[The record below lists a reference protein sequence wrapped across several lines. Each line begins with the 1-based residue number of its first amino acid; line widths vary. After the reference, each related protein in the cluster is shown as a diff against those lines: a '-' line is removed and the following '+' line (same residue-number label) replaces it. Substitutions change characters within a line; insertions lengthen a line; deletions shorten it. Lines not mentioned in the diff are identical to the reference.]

1 MAHGRPPGRGDGA
14 APGAGRH
21 GHHGRGPGS
30 GTRPKAAGAG
40 GTAGLRGAEPSPWRG
55 PAPERDTGS
64 GHGPLSPGRTTG
76 LRGGGTLIPAW
87 PGPGTRRERSAR
99 APVRPG
105 AVGGSWSARRGPA
118 GGAVRLRMGGTVGAA
133 GVSGRGA
140 LSYVAVTLGRMAA
153 NTSPEAPLPVG
164 EVSRLIGGWI
174 DRLGAV
180 WVEGQITQLSRRPG
194 AGVVFLTLRDPSYDI
209 SVSVTCYRQVFDA
222 VADVVG
228 EGARVVVHAKPEW
241 YAPRGQLSLRAAEIK
256 PVGVGELL
264 ARLEQLKKSLAR
276 EGLFAPER
284 KKPLPFL
291 PQLIGLVCGRASAA
305 ERDVLEN
312 ARHRWPAVRF
322 EVRNV
327 PVQGVHAVPQVV
339 QAVKELDARDD
350 VDVIVVARG
359 GGSVE
364 DLLPFSDE
372 QLVRAVAACRT
383 PVVSAIG
390 HEPDSP
396 LLDLV
401 ADLRASTPTDAAKKV
416 VPDVGEEY
424 ERVRQLRDRAR
435 RCVAAFVDREERGL
449 AHALARPAIQDPH
462 RMIDER
468 AEQVTALLERG
479 RRSLRHQLDRAD
491 SELTHT
497 HARVVALSPA
507 ATLKRGYAV
516 LQRADGHAVR
526 DPGEVEPG
534 ETLRARVSEGDFSV
548 RVDA

>member
-1 MAHGRPPGRGDGA
+1 MA
-14 APGAGRH
+14 
-21 GHHGRGPGS
+21 
-30 GTRPKAAGAG
+30 
-40 GTAGLRGAEPSPWRG
+40 
-55 PAPERDTGS
+55 
-64 GHGPLSPGRTTG
+64 
-76 LRGGGTLIPAW
+76 
-87 PGPGTRRERSAR
+87 
-99 APVRPG
+99 V
-105 AVGGSWSARRGPA
+105 
-118 GGAVRLRMGGTVGAA
+118 
-133 GVSGRGA
+133 
-140 LSYVAVTLGRMAA
+140 
-153 NTSPEAPLPVG
+153 NTSADAPLPVG
-164 EVSRLIGGWI
+164 QVSRLIGGWI

-194 AGVVFLTLRDPSYDI
+194 AGVVFLTLRDTSHEI
-209 SVSVTCYRQVFDA
+209 SVAVTCYRQVFDA
-222 VADVVG
+222 VADVVR
-228 EGARVVVHAKPEW
+228 EGSRVVVHAKPEW
-241 YAPRGQLSLRAAEIK
+241 YAPRGQLSLRAAEIR

-264 ARLEQLKKSLAR
+264 ARLEQLKKALGA
-276 EGLFAPER
+276 EGLFADDR

-339 QAVKELDARDD
+339 QAVKELDALDG
-350 VDVIVVARG
+350 VDVIIVARG

-372 QLVRAVAACRT
+372 QLVRTVSSCRT

-390 HEPDSP
+390 HEPDNP
-396 LLDLV
+396 LLDYV

-424 ERVRQLRDRAR
+424 ERVSWLRDRAR
-435 RCVAAFVDREERGL
+435 RSVEGLLEREERGL
-449 AHALARPAIQDPH
+449 AAALSRPSIEDPH
-462 RMIDER
+462 RMVDER
-468 AEQVTALLERG
+468 EEQIAALTERS
-479 RRSLRHQLDRAD
+479 RRTLGHLLDRAE

-516 LQRADGHAVR
+516 LQKPDGHVVR
-526 DPGEVEPG
+526 GPDEVAGDE
-534 ETLRARVSEGDFSV
+534 ELRARVAEGEFTV
-548 RVDA
+548 RVTEA

>member
-1 MAHGRPPGRGDGA
+1 MA
-14 APGAGRH
+14 
-21 GHHGRGPGS
+21 
-30 GTRPKAAGAG
+30 
-40 GTAGLRGAEPSPWRG
+40 
-55 PAPERDTGS
+55 
-64 GHGPLSPGRTTG
+64 
-76 LRGGGTLIPAW
+76 
-87 PGPGTRRERSAR
+87 
-99 APVRPG
+99 V
-105 AVGGSWSARRGPA
+105 
-118 GGAVRLRMGGTVGAA
+118 
-133 GVSGRGA
+133 
-140 LSYVAVTLGRMAA
+140 
-153 NTSPEAPLPVG
+153 NTSADAPLPVG
-164 EVSRLIGGWI
+164 QVSRLIGGWI

-194 AGVVFLTLRDPSYDI
+194 AGVVFLTLRDPSHDI
-209 SVSVTCYRQVFDA
+209 SVSVTCYRAVFDA
-222 VADVVG
+222 IADVVS

-241 YAPRGQLSLRAAEIK
+241 YAPRGQLSLRATEIR

-264 ARLEQLKKSLAR
+264 ARLEMLKKALTR

-327 PVQGVHAVPQVV
+327 AVQGVHAVPQVV
-339 QAVKELDARDD
+339 QAVKELDALDQ
-350 VDVIVVARG
+350 VDVIIVARG

-390 HEPDSP
+390 HEPDNP
-396 LLDLV
+396 LLDHV

-424 ERVRQLRDRAR
+424 ERVRWLSDRAR
-435 RCVAAFVDREERGL
+435 RGMAALLDREERGL
-449 AHALARPAIQDPH
+449 AHALARPSIQHPH
-462 RMIDER
+462 RMVDER
-468 AEQVTALLERG
+468 EQQIGTLTDRA
-479 RRSLRHQLDRAD
+479 RRTLGHLLDRAD
-491 SELTHT
+491 SELMHT

-507 ATLKRGYAV
+507 ATLRRGYAV
-516 LQRADGHAVR
+516 LQKADGHVVR
-526 DPGEVEPG
+526 APGEIAEA
-534 ETLRARVSEGDFSV
+534 EDLRARVAAGEFTV
-548 RVDA
+548 RVAALPPGSADADDPGAPDPSSPPAPPSDTDITTDS

>member
-1 MAHGRPPGRGDGA
+1 MA
-14 APGAGRH
+14 
-21 GHHGRGPGS
+21 
-30 GTRPKAAGAG
+30 
-40 GTAGLRGAEPSPWRG
+40 L
-55 PAPERDTGS
+55 
-64 GHGPLSPGRTTG
+64 
-76 LRGGGTLIPAW
+76 
-87 PGPGTRRERSAR
+87 
-99 APVRPG
+99 
-105 AVGGSWSARRGPA
+105 
-118 GGAVRLRMGGTVGAA
+118 
-133 GVSGRGA
+133 
-140 LSYVAVTLGRMAA
+140 
-153 NTSPEAPLPVG
+153 NTSADAPLPVG

-194 AGVVFLTLRDPSYDI
+194 AGVVFLTLRDPSHDI
-209 SVSVTCYRQVFDA
+209 SVGVTCYRQVFDA
-222 VADVVG
+222 IADVVS

-241 YAPRGQLSLRAAEIK
+241 YAPRGQLSLRAVEIK

-264 ARLEQLKKSLAR
+264 ARLEQLKKSLAA
-276 EGLFAPER
+276 EGLFAAER
-284 KKPLPFL
+284 KKQLPFL
-291 PQLIGLVCGRASAA
+291 PQLVGLVTGRASAA

-327 PVQGVHAVPQVV
+327 AVQGVHAVPQVV
-339 QAVKELDARDD
+339 QAVKDLDALDD
-350 VDVIVVARG
+350 VDVIIVARG

-390 HEPDSP
+390 HEPDNP
-396 LLDLV
+396 LLDHV

-424 ERVRQLRDRAR
+424 ERVQFLRDRAR
-435 RCVAAFVDREERGL
+435 RCVGSFIEREERGL
-449 AHALARPAIQDPH
+449 AHALARPSIEDPH
-462 RMIDER
+462 RMVDER
-468 AEQVTALLERG
+468 ADHVVALLDRG
-479 RRSLRHQLDRAD
+479 RRTLGHLLDRAD

-516 LQRADGHAVR
+516 LQKSDGHAVR
-526 DPGEVEPG
+526 SSDEVTADES
-534 ETLRARVSEGDFSV
+534 LRARVAEGEFTV
-548 RVDA
+548 RVDV

>member
-1 MAHGRPPGRGDGA
+1 MAL
-14 APGAGRH
+14 
-21 GHHGRGPGS
+21 
-30 GTRPKAAGAG
+30 K
-40 GTAGLRGAEPSPWRG
+40 
-55 PAPERDTGS
+55 
-64 GHGPLSPGRTTG
+64 TT
-76 LRGGGTLIPAW
+76 
-87 PGPGTRRERSAR
+87 
-99 APVRPG
+99 
-105 AVGGSWSARRGPA
+105 
-118 GGAVRLRMGGTVGAA
+118 
-133 GVSGRGA
+133 
-140 LSYVAVTLGRMAA
+140 
-153 NTSPEAPLPVG
+153 PEAPLPVG

-209 SVSVTCYRQVFDA
+209 SVSVTCYRQVFDS

-228 EGARVVVHAKPEW
+228 EGARVLVLAKPEW
-241 YAPRGQLSLRAAEIK
+241 YAPRGQLSLRAAEMR

-264 ARLEQLKKSLAR
+264 ARLERLKKSLAA
-276 EGLFAPER
+276 EGLFAAER

-339 QAVKELDARDD
+339 QAVKELDELPD

-416 VPDVGEEY
+416 VPDVGEEL
-424 ERVRQLRDRAR
+424 ERVRMLRDRAR
-435 RCVAAFVDREERGL
+435 RCVSALLEREERGL
-449 AHALARPAIQDPH
+449 AHALARPAMEDPH
-462 RMIDER
+462 RMLDER
-468 AEQVTALLERG
+468 ADHVTSLVERS
-479 RRSLRHQLDRAD
+479 RRTLGHLLDRAD

-497 HARVVALSPA
+497 RARVVALSPA
-507 ATLKRGYAV
+507 ATLRRGYAV
-516 LQRADGHAVR
+516 LQRSDGHVVR
-526 DPGEVEPG
+526 DPGEVSEG
-534 ETLRARVSEGDFSV
+534 EALRARVADGEFTVKVGE
-548 RVDA
+548 

>member
-1 MAHGRPPGRGDGA
+1 MA
-14 APGAGRH
+14 
-21 GHHGRGPGS
+21 
-30 GTRPKAAGAG
+30 
-40 GTAGLRGAEPSPWRG
+40 
-55 PAPERDTGS
+55 DT
-64 GHGPLSPGRTTG
+64 L
-76 LRGGGTLIPAW
+76 
-87 PGPGTRRERSAR
+87 
-99 APVRPG
+99 
-105 AVGGSWSARRGPA
+105 AVM
-118 GGAVRLRMGGTVGAA
+118 AV
-133 GVSGRGA
+133 
-140 LSYVAVTLGRMAA
+140 
-153 NTSPEAPLPVG
+153 NTSAEAPIPVG

-174 DRLGAV
+174 DRLGAI

-209 SVSVTCYRQVFDA
+209 SLTVTCFRAVFDKI
-222 VADVVG
+222 ADTVT

-241 YAPRGQLSLRAAEIK
+241 YAPRGQLSLRAAEIR

-264 ARLEQLKKSLAR
+264 ARLEQLKKGLAA
-276 EGLFAPER
+276 EGLFAADR

-312 ARHRWPAVRF
+312 ARLRWPAVRF

-327 PVQGVHAVPQVV
+327 AVQGVHAVPQVIE
-339 QAVKELDARDD
+339 AVKELDALPE

-401 ADLRASTPTDAAKKV
+401 ADLRASTPTDAAKKI
-416 VPDVGEEY
+416 VPDVGEELM
-424 ERVRQLRDRAR
+424 RVQQLRERALR
-435 RCVAAFVDREERGL
+435 SVHGLLDREERGL
-449 AHALARPAIQDPH
+449 AAALARPSMREPH
-462 RMIDER
+462 RMVDER
-468 AEQVTALLERG
+468 EERITAALERA
-479 RRSLRHQLDRAD
+479 RRCLGHLLDRAD

-497 HARVVALSPA
+497 QARVVALSPA
-507 ATLKRGYAV
+507 ATLRRGYAV
-516 LQRADGHAVR
+516 LQHPDGSVVRAAEEVAE
-526 DPGEVEPG
+526 GEE
-534 ETLRARVSEGDFSV
+534 LRARVSDGEFRV
-548 RVDA
+548 RVAVGPAE